1 MRLCVWFKTYIST
14 YRLFDL
20 EGRGFTGCGGGGVG
34 SGVGSGGGGGVGS
47 SGGGGVCSSVGSGG
61 VCSSVGS
68 GGGGGI
74 PLDSILAPLPR
85 PYFFFDSDV
94 CLTFL

>member
-1 MRLCVWFKTYIST
+1 MNIVNYKLNALFLVQNLHFYPH
-14 YRLFDL
+14 RLFDL
-20 EGRGFTGCGGGGVG
+20 EGRGGGGVG

-47 SGGGGVCSSVGSGG
+47 
-61 VCSSVGS
+61 
-68 GGGGGI
+68 GGGGI

-85 PYFFFDSDV
+85 PYIFFDRGV

>member
-1 MRLCVWFKTYIST
+1 MNIVNYKLIVFVFGLKLTYLFHRRLNPRGSGSVS
-14 YRLFDL
+14 
-20 EGRGFTGCGGGGVG
+20 EGGGGGGVG
-34 SGVGSGGGGGVGS
+34 SGVGSGGGG
-47 SGGGGVCSSVGSGG
+47 GG